1 VTFTAL
7 LTECARRPGHAKA
20 AARLLRALDD
30 DDAAAATSSTSI
42 AARANAAS
50 QSVASIVAANLI
62 QAAPSSSSLRKVPQ
76 PSSGGTRAAPA
87 PAAATDG
94 ATTAAVLPTVGAA
107 PESTSMSLGAV
118 LVSLFGEASR
128 VEDAFFVVQ
137 KIAGLA
143 AEASSSSDSGS
154 STTIATS
161 PAATA
166 TAASAADS
174 ASASPGALD
183 SSAAAATTLGDDAFQ
198 AALSTAFSAV
208 DTAKR
213 LDDAVELLDLLR
225 AKNMDQSASRRFQDE
240 DEASGGASGNADGVE
255 GFRVNEVTYAA
266 LLGACG
272 RVKRLA
278 TAFAVFQVHVPT

>member
-1 VTFTAL
+1 
-7 LTECARRPGHAKA
+7 
-20 AARLLRALDD
+20 
-30 DDAAAATSSTSI
+30 
-42 AARANAAS
+42 
-50 QSVASIVAANLI
+50 
-62 QAAPSSSSLRKVPQ
+62 
-76 PSSGGTRAAPA
+76 
-87 PAAATDG
+87 
-94 ATTAAVLPTVGAA
+94 
-107 PESTSMSLGAV
+107 MSLGAV

>member
-1 VTFTAL
+1 
-7 LTECARRPGHAKA
+7 
-20 AARLLRALDD
+20 
-30 DDAAAATSSTSI
+30 
-42 AARANAAS
+42 
-50 QSVASIVAANLI
+50 
-62 QAAPSSSSLRKVPQ
+62 
-76 PSSGGTRAAPA
+76 
-87 PAAATDG
+87 
-94 ATTAAVLPTVGAA
+94 
-107 PESTSMSLGAV
+107 MSLGAV

-143 AEASSSSDSGS
+143 AEASSSSSSSGS